1 MIYRVVIGLLVLAT
15 LIYYIFCFL
24 EIYEV
29 LKFTDKNTTVKVPQ
43 MFIPFSTIQKEPSGT
58 ADQKTIYQA

>member
-1 MIYRVVIGLLVLAT
+1 MIYRVIIGLLVLAT

-43 MFIPFSTIQKEPSGT
+43 MFIPFYYLIHK
-58 ADQKTIYQA
+58 DKKK